1 MAAFSI
7 NHVPDP
13 QRAFAEAARVVA
25 PGGGV
30 LVSAYSSDD
39 DHPVKAAVDRAARE
53 AGWSPDP
60 WVDEVR
66 SGAAPRL
73 ATARG
78 AVSAA
83 RKAGLR
89 GEASVVEV
97 VFPDL
102 GASDLVAWRLGM
114 AGVAPFVTA
123 LPRDQRQHLEE
134 RALELLGEPEVL
146 IRRMVVFRA
155 RT

>member
-1 MAAFSI
+1 
-7 NHVPDP
+7 
-13 QRAFAEAARVVA
+13 
-25 PGGGV
+25 
-30 LVSAYSSDD
+30 
-39 DHPVKAAVDRAARE
+39 
-53 AGWSPDP
+53 
-60 WVDEVR
+60 VDEFR
-66 SGAAPRL
+66 SAAAPRL

-102 GASDLVAWRLGM
+102 GATDLVAWRLGM
-114 AGVAPFVTA
+114 AGVAPFVA
-123 LPRDQRQHLEE
+123 SLLPDQRRQLED